1 MASAATTAAFAAAV
15 ATTSTTAPLT
25 CGALDRVL
33 LGHGPREH
41 AHAREWDSSPASRL
55 FPSPSL
61 RRSTRATHL
70 VTVPG
75 AAQETTR
82 GNEGRGNEEVSRQRC
97 TQEQSQASHS
107 SVLPPPPSLDCFSDS
122 AQLGRWVWIALALT
136 KWEEEQ
142 GGRGRMGRCSL
153 DCTQRP
159 SGPPTAPPGFGTL
172 YLLPPPLVGPAKRIF

>member
-1 MASAATTAAFAAAV
+1 MTTEPECRATENRDKAWANFFPMASAATTAAFAAAV

-107 SVLPPPPSLDCFSDS
+107 SVLPPPPLPWTASLTLPS
-122 AQLGRWVWIALALT
+122 WV
-136 KWEEEQ
+136 
-142 GGRGRMGRCSL
+142 G
-153 DCTQRP
+153 
-159 SGPPTAPPGFGTL
+159 GFG
-172 YLLPPPLVGPAKRIF
+172 